1 MINDTISDMLT
12 RIRNAN
18 MIKHQIVE
26 IPFTKMS
33 NNIAQILKEEGYIE
47 SFESYIENSKKL
59 LFISLKYKGS
69 KRLPVIEKINRVS
82 KPGLRIYSNS
92 KNLPNILGNLGV
104 AIIST
109 SQGLMTNIRAR
120 ELGIGGEVLF
130 YIW

>member
-1 MINDTISDMLT
+1 MLT

-47 SFESYIENSKKL
+47 SFESYTENSKKL